1 LERQLPTAQ
10 DTETARAV
18 NRYFQRALRACGDPN
33 PTVSDEQCLSC
44 VDVAAFSAVIPA
56 HNEESTVVR
65 LLSRLR
71 ELGSSVEVVVVCN
84 GCSDGTAERARE
96 IAPWAEIVEIPE
108 ASKTAALQRGDEI
121 VATMPRLYL
130 DADVVI
136 EGGGL
141 HQMVETL
148 AEGPWLAVAP
158 TPRYVF
164 GDAGW
169 PVRGHYRIW
178 AAIQAM
184 STALTG
190 TGAILMSAAGRERFS
205 VWPDVI
211 GDDYFVNGLFGE
223 DERTRVD
230 GVEVIVELPTH
241 FRDCISRKARV
252 HQGNRQVEGAGLR
265 RVGSR
270 GSQGRQLVALV
281 RARPSLMTD
290 PVTSS

>member
-1 LERQLPTAQ
+1 M
-10 DTETARAV
+10 
-18 NRYFQRALRACGDPN
+18 
-33 PTVSDEQCLSC
+33 
-44 VDVAAFSAVIPA
+44 AAFSAVIPA

-65 LLSRLR
+65 LLSRLKDLDR
-71 ELGSSVEVVVVCN
+71 SVEVVVVCN

-96 IAPWAEIVEIPE
+96 IAPWAAIVEIPE
-108 ASKTAALQRGDEI
+108 ASKTAALRRGDEI

-136 EGGGL
+136 EAGGL

-148 AEGPWLAVAP
+148 AHGPWLAVAP

-164 GDAGW
+164 GGAGW
-169 PVRGHYRIW
+169 PVRSHYRIW
-178 AAIQAM
+178 ASIQAT
-184 STALTG
+184 STALSG

-211 GDDYFVNGLFGE
+211 GDDYFANGLFGE

-241 FRDCISRKARV
+241 FRDCVSRKARV
-252 HQGNRQVEGAGLR
+252 HQGNRQVEDAGLR
-265 RVGSR
+265 SVGAR

-290 PVTSS
+290 VPGHLVVTAASRVLVAWRRLRGTQRQFHRGRGHLLPAAEDDTGIPRSAG